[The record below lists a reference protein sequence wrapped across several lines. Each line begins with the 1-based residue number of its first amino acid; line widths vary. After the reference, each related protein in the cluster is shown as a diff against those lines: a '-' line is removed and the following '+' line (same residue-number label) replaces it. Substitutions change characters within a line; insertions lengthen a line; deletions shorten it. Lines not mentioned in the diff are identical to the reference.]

1 MEWSAEIYRLDSFDA
16 FFTRNNFTR
25 FFFRLFISFAW
36 QCVIRHAVAIIAVCC
51 FLFMRLHAQNISRER
66 KRKGE
71 HCMEIPCKN
80 GCYVMTMEMNYF
92 FQTKMV
98 NEVAFVRREIA
109 CICKMII
116 ICWKEHTHN
125 VIESNNCVPSSVESV
140 RVLFARAIEFIC

>member
-25 FFFRLFISFAW
+25 FFFVSSFHSHGNVW
-36 QCVIRHAVAIIAVCC
+36 FGMLLPLLRFVVSCSCVCMLKI
-51 FLFMRLHAQNISRER
+51 FRER

-80 GCYVMTMEMNYF
+80 GCYFMTMEMNYF

-109 CICKMII
+109 CICKMIF